1 MHFVR
6 ALVEPATRLGF
17 TFEDDHLPDE
27 MIAEVEGERGALPM
41 LAFAVARL
49 WDKRDRARHV
59 LTRQAYDR
67 HRRRQRRARAS
78 RRGDPRPRSVQTAS
92 SIVRELFRNLVTAE
106 GTRAVREWDEL
117 LSIFGDSRSESPTAI
132 LRALIDARLL
142 TSYEILEEEQVPT
155 RRVEI
160 VHESLLEN
168 WPRLV
173 GWQTQDAD
181 SARMRDELRQAART
195 WDEHGRH
202 PDRLWTGSA
211 YREFTAWRER
221 YPGALSDIE
230 ESYAW
235 AMTTY
240 AKRRRRLRRIAV
252 AVFMVVAAAVTTAT
266 TVLWRRSVFQ
276 ERRAE
281 AQKLIALGQVQ
292 LEEYP
297 TAALA
302 YATRSLDLTDSK
314 EARYLALEALWEGPT
329 TFVVNEHPSVY
340 ASFSPGWAMA
350 CAIT

>member
-1 MHFVR
+1 
-6 ALVEPATRLGF
+6 
-17 TFEDDHLPDE
+17 

-41 LAFAVARL
+41 LAFAMARL

-59 LTRQAYDR
+59 LTRQAHDDIGGVSGALARHAEATIDHIGADR
-67 HRRRQRRARAS
+67 L
-78 RRGDPRPRSVQTAS
+78 V
-92 SIVRELFRNLVTAE
+92 IVRELFRNLVTAE
-106 GTRAVREWDEL
+106 GARAVREWDEL
-117 LSIFGDSRSESPTAI
+117 LSIFSGSRSESPTAI

-181 SARMRDELRQAART
+181 SAGMRDELRQAART

-211 YREFTAWRER
+211 YRAFTAWRER

-252 AVFMVVAAAVTTAT
+252 AVFMVVAAAVAARDHGS
-266 TVLWRRSVFQ
+266 VAPECLPRAPGRSAKANRPRAGPAGRVSALPPLPT
-276 ERRAE
+276 RRA
-281 AQKLIALGQVQ
+281 ASISL
-292 LEEYP
+292 
-297 TAALA
+297 TARKRDTWPLKPFGRGPPHLSSTNTRRCMPPLA
-302 YATRSLDLTDSK
+302 GMGNGLC
-314 EARYLALEALWEGPT
+314 
-329 TFVVNEHPSVY
+329 NHMI
-340 ASFSPGWAMA
+340 SPAPWQ
-350 CAIT
+350 